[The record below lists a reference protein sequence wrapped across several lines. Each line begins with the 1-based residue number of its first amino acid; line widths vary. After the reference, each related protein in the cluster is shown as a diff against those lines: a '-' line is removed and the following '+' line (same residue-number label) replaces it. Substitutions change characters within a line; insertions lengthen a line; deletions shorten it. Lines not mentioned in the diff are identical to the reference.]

1 VTTTRSTG
9 SGRIAAV
16 MVWLGAFWFSLVT
29 LVFLNDH
36 FGRISPARQI
46 AVFGELPFRD
56 YFDPGYFL
64 TEFSSAALM
73 GVLGDNLLGEVL
85 LTTTFIASGTL
96 LVFLLA
102 RRLTGSIAAS
112 IASAAL
118 ALAVLPRAYDYDK
131 VLFYP
136 LGLMLCWRYVDRPV
150 AARIWACAAGL
161 VVAAL
166 FRYDNGVFLG
176 AAMVVTIGVAHADD
190 WGCAVRR
197 ISHLLVASACLALPV
212 LVFIQFQIGL
222 ADAIDQMITY
232 GRRETARTQ
241 LAAQRFVFESFQDL
255 ASTNNA
261 DVFLFHLVRL
271 IPLAGVLVLVL
282 DLRARRGSRELV
294 AQIVGLSTLCV
305 CLNVFILR
313 DPIGARLGG
322 MAGPVAILMV
332 WIAHRAWRAWSP
344 ARLVIV
350 ALFALTV
357 SSALVSADWRGRFR
371 AEIFRPSQ
379 LVQAIA
385 IWAASPPPFDAIPNR
400 AIAGL
405 ARYVRECT
413 APTDRLFTTWFAPDL
428 YFYAQRG
435 FAGRIVALFGSHW
448 SEPRFQRRTVEALA
462 SQPVPIVIM
471 RTGGDQRFREDYPQ
485 IDSYIRDHYSLAG
498 TSDFGDVDIEQDGY
512 SVWVQRDR
520 RATETFA
527 GTSFPCFR

>member
-1 VTTTRSTG
+1 VTTTRETG

-16 MVWLGAFWFSLVT
+16 LVWLGALWFSLVT

-46 AVFGELPFRD
+46 TILGELPFRD

-64 TEFSSAALM
+64 TELSTAALM
-73 GVLGDNLLGEVL
+73 RLLGDNLLGEVL
-85 LTTTFIASGTL
+85 LTTTFIATGTL

-102 RRLTGSIAAS
+102 RRLTGSVVAS
-112 IASAAL
+112 LASAAL
-118 ALAVLPRAYDYDK
+118 ALALLPRAYDYDK

-150 AARIWACAAGL
+150 AARLWACAAGL

-176 AAMVVTIGVAHADD
+176 AAMVVTIGVAHAGE
-190 WGCAVRR
+190 WGVAAKRIGGLLIAV
-197 ISHLLVASACLALPV
+197 ACLALPV

-241 LAAQRFVFESFQDL
+241 LAAQRFVFDSFQGL

-261 DVFLFHLVRL
+261 DVFLFYVVRL
-271 IPLAGVLVLVL
+271 MPLAGALVVVL
-282 DLRARRGSRELV
+282 DLRWRRTSRELM
-294 AQIVGLSTLCV
+294 AQLVGLVTLCV

-322 MAGPVAILMV
+322 MAGPVAILTV

-344 ARLVIV
+344 ARWAIV
-350 ALFALTV
+350 AVLALTV
-357 SSALVSADWRGRFR
+357 SSALVSADWNGRVR
-371 AEIFRPSQ
+371 AQMVRPSQ
-379 LVQAIA
+379 LIQAIDT
-385 IWAASPPPFDAIPNR
+385 WAASPPPFDAIPNF
-400 AIAGL
+400 AIKGL

-413 APTDRLFTTWFAPDL
+413 APTDRLFATWFVPDL

-448 SEPRFQRRTVEALA
+448 SEERFQRRSIDALA
-462 SQPVPIVIM
+462 SQSVPIVIT
-471 RTGGDQRFREDYPQ
+471 RTGDERFREDYPLIAAY
-485 IDSYIRDHYSLAG
+485 IDDHYSLAG
-498 TSDFGDVDIEQDGY
+498 TSDFGDVDIGKGGY
-512 SVWVQRDR
+512 SVWARSDR
-520 RATETFA
+520 PATETYA
-527 GTSFPCFR
+527 TTTLPCFR